1 MLSRAAYV
9 LNAPVAN
16 KSGQNGKTEFEGIKD
31 MLVKLVLGAAA
42 EKAFKKAGGIEGLTE
57 KGKKAAQRMAEHGQ
71 KIKTAIDHKSVE
83 EGAETVGTVA
93 SDVVDVAKDAGQVTL
108 EIANETLGDL
118 KNGWSRAKEIFGA
131 AKQPK
136 TDSAAKPSG
145 TKDSYEEKT
154 ATDIIEMFEAGPKD
168 IDFKGG
174 LPALVSYI
182 AKGYHFTEQ
191 EADKLCDAIE
201 KLHLSKEEK
210 EHYQEAIIDHTEDTR
225 PGRGFLMRRP
235 NNKNG
240 M

>member
-1 MLSRAAYV
+1 
-9 LNAPVAN
+9 
-16 KSGQNGKTEFEGIKD
+16 

-136 TDSAAKPSG
+136 TETAKGDTPYENTPADILQMFAAG
-145 TKDSYEEKT
+145 TKDL
-154 ATDIIEMFEAGPKD
+154 EAVN
-168 IDFKGG
+168 
-174 LPALVSYI
+174 ALLDYVI
-182 AKGYHFTEQ
+182 KGYHFTTD
-191 EADKLCDAIE
+191 EADKLFDAVENSSIHT
-201 KLHLSKEEK
+201 KGKERL
-210 EHYQEAIIDHTEDTR
+210 QEAIIEQTEDTR
-225 PGRGFLMRRP
+225 PGKGFLMSRP
-235 NNKNG
+235 QNNKK